1 MYEGQGWAESR
12 GALYEVLGIQKLT
25 HIAPDFGEPPETS
38 LTVGR
43 DRPCDSRM
51 FREQGTAFCEFRGG
65 FKKG

>member
-51 FREQGTAFCEFRGG
+51 FRGQLFVSSEVASR
-65 FKKG
+65 KGRY